1 MADKNA
7 ENSRLDMQ
15 IKLIA
20 QGRKTALEALYQMT
34 KTSVYAYSLSL
45 LGSVADA
52 EDAMQEV
59 YLEIWQSAGSY
70 KSVGKPMG
78 WIITLTKN
86 VCFMKLRSKKYVSA
100 EPLEPSRFSGFG
112 LCPEESAV
120 LRGCLEALTESEREV
135 ILLHAVSG
143 LKHREIAEITG
154 LSLTAVLSRYHRSIK
169 KLRKML
175 LE

>member
-45 LGSVADA
+45 LGSVTEA

-86 VCFMKLRSKKYVSA
+86 VCFMKLRSKKYVSP
-100 EPLEPSRFSGFG
+100 EPLEPSHFSGSG

-120 LRGCLEALTESEREV
+120 LRGCLETLTESEREV